1 MAATSA
7 TSSWLARRCPRAVK
21 PMLRPIVRTARGW
34 LRADGAG
41 TQNRPIRGRGPGA
54 VEPMLPLPTRADD
67 PRLDGWYHTIELAPG
82 LTSRGVFDH
91 RGVADR
97 VGLDASLRGRT
108 ALDVGTADGF
118 WAFELERRGA
128 DRVVAIDVP
137 SLGACDFL
145 PTKLARMDPADKDS
159 QGWPRRFATAH
170 RMRGSR
176 VEYRF
181 CSVYDLSP
189 ATVGG
194 TFDVV
199 YCGDLLLH
207 LKNPLQALINI
218 RSVTRRTAVVVTGA
232 IGGHFEAAFPD
243 QSILRFGHLHAEEA
257 PGDNN
262 VYWEFSRKALR
273 DMLIYAGFA
282 AVELR
287 EKLVV
292 ASAHPGSPPMYE
304 AVVAVAHV

>member
-1 MAATSA
+1 
-7 TSSWLARRCPRAVK
+7 VK
-21 PMLRPIVRTARGW
+21 PVLRPIVRTARGW
-34 LRADGAG
+34 LRVDGAQAPMG
-41 TQNRPIRGRGPGA
+41 LAT
-54 VEPMLPLPTRADD
+54 VEPMRTLPARADD
-67 PRLDGWYHTIELAPG
+67 PRLDGWYHTIDLAPG
-82 LTSRGVFDH
+82 IASRGVFDH
-91 RGVADR
+91 RGVVDR
-97 VGLDASLRGRT
+97 VGLDASLRGST

-137 SLGACDFL
+137 NLGSCDFL
-145 PTKLARMDPADKDS
+145 PTKLARLDPTDAAS

-170 RMRGSR
+170 ALRGSR

-189 ATVGG
+189 EALGG

-218 RSVTRRTAVVVTGA
+218 RSVTRRKAVVVTGA
-232 IGGHFEAAFPD
+232 IGAHVEAAFPD
-243 QSILRFGHLHAEEA
+243 VSLMRFGHLHAEAA

-262 VYWEFSRKALR
+262 VYWEFSRKALH
-273 DMLIYAGFA
+273 DMLIYAGFRT
-282 AVELR
+282 VELR
-287 EKLVV
+287 DRLVV
-292 ASAHPGSPPMYE
+292 STTHPGAPPLYE
-304 AVVAVAHV
+304 AVVAVAGV